1 MTYSILSRREEVNYV
16 EYPISETETETVAQT
31 LVFTL
36 VEYNF
41 NGTIITVDVAH
52 FMPPDESYII
62 QGIENRAV
70 TEQIKLGLI

>member
-1 MTYSILSRREEVNYV
+1 MTYSIISRREEVNYV
-16 EYPISETETETVAQT
+16 TETETIAQT

-41 NGTIITVDVAH
+41 DGTIITVEVAH

>member
-1 MTYSILSRREEVNYV
+1 MTYSIISRREEVNYV
-16 EYPISETETETVAQT
+16 EYQISETETEIIAQA

-41 NGTIITVDVAH
+41 NDIIVTVEVAH

>member
-1 MTYSILSRREEVNYV
+1 MTYSIISRREEVNYV

-41 NGTIITVDVAH
+41 
-52 FMPPDESYII
+52 
-62 QGIENRAV
+62 
-70 TEQIKLGLI
+70 QIKLGLI

>member
-1 MTYSILSRREEVNYV
+1 MTYSIISRREEVNYV

-41 NGTIITVDVAH
+41 NGTTTVVEVAH